1 MKTKFLI
8 FLLFCCSV
16 ITFAQKTISGK
27 IKNSDG
33 EFVPSASVTV
43 EEKGKD
49 AIIAYAITNSKGEYK
64 VTFTSAESDVDL
76 KIKAFNHKPVTRSVQ
91 NTSQNLDF
99 TLDTEATEIK
109 EIQLKTRLI
118 TKRGDTI
125 SYDIQSF
132 DSKNDRTLADVLKR
146 MPGIEVNKDG
156 SILYQ
161 GQPLSKFY
169 VNGKDL
175 MEGGYGVVNNALPK
189 DAVQKVEVL
198 ENHQPVKIL
207 QDKVPSDQ
215 AAINIKLKKQVTM
228 TGRGEVGVGIS
239 DPAIWNVKL
248 TPMFFGQ
255 KNQWVVN
262 YKTNNTGE
270 TVENEG
276 NMFAMGNRWE
286 GRRSNASQN
295 SWLSVERAAVPNLPE
310 KRYLMNNIHFLSA
323 NLLTSPF
330 KNKEWELKANASYV
344 NNAVERESYEETF
357 FKKENFTEFNVRDNN
372 LYTNKAKG
380 EIIFTKNAKEGFF
393 KNVTSF
399 NQFWNEDRASINL
412 KNSVDDLLNKNSR
425 QTLSSP
431 TGSFQNSLS
440 TIIPLKSKMLNV
452 MSYISYQD
460 DNQLLRVTPGNY
472 VFYPELATGPGSVP
486 VFNNIF
492 ADLPEVSQDFG
503 MKTFEANHSATMGF
517 TKKFWTFT
525 PEIGFNYTG
534 NSLNSEILEFANAP
548 YNQRREDFSNDLRF
562 TEAVPY
568 VGLGVNYK
576 SEAWTVGIQ
585 LPVNYNMIT
594 AEDAGR
600 SVNKDFDKITF
611 EPSGFVQYS
620 FASFWKAALS
630 GNWNYNF
637 ATINDLYGGILMSR
651 PTSFSAMN
659 PDNPLSETESKR
671 AGSRIEYRNPLNNL
685 FFNVNY
691 SLSQTDRNLIADIDR
706 GIGFG
711 IISYIEQDNQIV
723 SNSQSAE
730 IGKYFPKFKSNLSLS
745 FRNSTT
751 TSDNARGGEI
761 FENKNSTQNLTF
773 KLNNAYFSWMT
784 LDYNFTTG
792 WGKNSSTFG
801 DSETGSFNHNLGLT
815 VYPVENHSVTLN
827 WDQLNYSSGDQN
839 FKNGFYDLT
848 YQYAWAAKKVDFELK
863 WLNIA
868 NKKVFE
874 RVFDDAFTYSF
885 ERIRIR
891 PSQFMVAV
899 KFNFK

>member
-43 EEKGKD
+43 EEKGED

-357 FKKENFTEFNVRDNN
+357 FKKENFTEFNIRDNN

-412 KNSVDDLLNKNSR
+412 KNSEDDLLNKNSR

-562 TEAVPY
+562 REAVPY

>member
-344 NNAVERESYEETF
+344 NNAMERESYEETF
-357 FKKENFTEFNVRDNN
+357 FKKENFTEFNIRDNN

-534 NSLNSEILEFANAP
+534 NSLSSEILEFANAP

-562 TEAVPY
+562 REAVPY

>member
-27 IKNSDG
+27 IKNSEG

-295 SWLSVERAAVPNLPE
+295 NWLSVERAAVPNLPE

-357 FKKENFTEFNVRDNN
+357 FKKENFTEFNIRDNN

-534 NSLNSEILEFANAP
+534 NSLSSEILEFANAP

-562 TEAVPY
+562 REAVPY

>member
-1 MKTKFLI
+1 MKTKLLI

>member
-594 AEDAGR
+594 AEDAAR

-848 YQYAWAAKKVDFELK
+848 YQYAWTAKKVDFELK

>member
-594 AEDAGR
+594 AEDAAR

>member
-1 MKTKFLI
+1 MKRNLSLFLLI
-8 FLLFCCSV
+8 FFTTLS
-16 ITFAQKTISGK
+16 FAQKTISGK
-27 IKNSDG
+27 IKNSEG
-33 EFVPSASVTV
+33 ELVPSASVTV

-64 VTFTSAESDVDL
+64 VTFTSSEGSLDL
-76 KIKAFNHKPVTRSVQ
+76 KVKAFNHKPITQSIQ
-91 NTSQNLDF
+91 NDSQNLDF
-99 TLDTEATEIK
+99 TLPTEATEIK
-109 EIQLKTRLI
+109 EVLLKSKLI

-125 SYDIQSF
+125 SYDIKSF
-132 DSKNDRTLADVLKR
+132 DAKNDRTLADVLKR

-228 TGRGEVGVGIS
+228 TGRGEVGVGIA

-286 GRRSNASQN
+286 GRRSNASQTN
-295 SWLSVERAAVPNLPE
+295 WLNVERASVPNLPE

-323 NLLTSPF
+323 NVLTTPF
-330 KNKEWELKANASYV
+330 KNKEWELKVSGNYT
-344 NNAVERESYEETF
+344 NNAVERESYEETYY
-357 FKKENFTEFNVRDNN
+357 KIEDFTTYNTFENN

-380 EIIFTKNAKEGFF
+380 ELIFTKNAKQGFF
-393 KNVTSF
+393 KNITTF
-399 NQFWNEDRASINL
+399 NQFWNEDRAVTDF
-412 KNSVDDLLNKNSR
+412 KNSVSDLLNKNSS
-425 QTLSSP
+425 QSLSSP
-431 TGSFQNSLS
+431 TTSFQNSMS
-440 TIIPLKSKMLNV
+440 SIIPLKSKMLNV

-460 DNQLLRVTPGNY
+460 DDQRLRVTPGSY
-472 VFYPELATGPGSVP
+472 VYYPAEIAPD
-486 VFNNIF
+486 VFVNLMGN
-492 ADLPEVSQDFG
+492 LSRVTQDFR

-525 PEIGFNYTG
+525 PEIGLNYTS
-534 NSLNSEILEFANAP
+534 NRLDSEIPEFAYVP
-548 YNQRREDFSNDLRF
+548 YHTRRAAFTNDLRF
-562 TEAVPY
+562 SETVPY
-568 VGLGVNYK
+568 AALGLNYK

-585 LPVNYNMIT
+585 LPVNFNLLS
-594 AEDAGR
+594 ARDPGR
-600 SVNKDFDKITF
+600 FLDKEFTKTTF
-611 EPSGFVQYS
+611 EPSGFIQYS
-620 FASFWKAALS
+620 FASFWKAALT

-637 ATINDLYGGILMSR
+637 ATVNDLYGGIMMTR
-651 PTSFSAMN
+651 PTSFTAMD
-659 PDNPLSETESKR
+659 PANPLSETESKR
-671 AGSRIEYRNPLNNL
+671 AGTRIEYRNPLNNL

-691 SLSQTDRNLIADIDR
+691 SISQTDRNLIADLSR
-706 GIGFG
+706 GVGFG
-711 IISYIEQDNQIV
+711 IVSYKVQDNQIV

-745 FRNSTT
+745 FRNSNS
-751 TSDNARGGEI
+751 TSDNAIGGEI
-761 FENKNSTQNLTF
+761 YENKNSTQNLSF

-784 LDYNFTTG
+784 LDYNFSKG
-792 WGKNSSTFG
+792 WGRNRSIHGNT
-801 DSETGSFNHNLGLT
+801 ETGSFNHNLGLT
-815 VYPVENHSVTLN
+815 LYPLENHSVALN
-827 WDQLNYSSGDQN
+827 WDQLNYSSGN
-839 FKNGFYDLT
+839 RHFKNGFYDLT

-868 NKKVFE
+868 DKKVFE
-874 RVFDDAFTYSF
+874 RVFDSADRFSF

-891 PSQFMVAV
+891 PSQVMFAV